1 MVWPKS
7 KIKLNKNL
15 KKEVRVSTIIP
26 RLCLQTIHLASH
38 GPQSTAHT
46 PQTRWVCR
54 DLCWGPETPGQTVSQ
69 CCTPMGIS
77 HLSEGVDIWE
87 SMVLGGRHRLCH
99 LSPCFAPRVEQ
110 AAPISTFPE
119 CPVCRKPCKS
129 LLG

>member
-15 KKEVRVSTIIP
+15 KKEVRASTIIP
-26 RLCLQTIHLASH
+26 RLCLQTIQLASH

-54 DLCWGPETPGQTVSQ
+54 DLCWGPETPGQTVSR

-77 HLSEGVDIWE
+77 HLSEGVDTWE
-87 SMVLGGRHRLCH
+87 SMVLGDDTGSVTCH
-99 LSPCFAPRVEQ
+99 LALHPGLSRQPRSALFLSVLC
-110 AAPISTFPE
+110 AG
-119 CPVCRKPCKS
+119 S
-129 LLG
+129 LVKAF